1 MILKNMTHLKNKKA
15 IKKINLASLQ
25 NNRVWV
31 NNFMKILTECQ
42 ENIKIIYNKNKVISN
57 NKIKINKN
65 GFNRKMEI

>member
-1 MILKNMTHLKNKKA
+1 MIHKNMTHLKNKKA